1 MKTKT
6 LWIPFNCFSLSLSS
20 RNFGFY
26 CGVVPFA
33 QSGDYTMDVEEISSE
48 RIRRY
53 YHDDDDDAGE
63 DGHSE

>member
-1 MKTKT
+1 
-6 LWIPFNCFSLSLSS
+6 
-20 RNFGFY
+20 
-26 CGVVPFA
+26 
-33 QSGDYTMDVEEISSE
+33 MDVEEISSE